1 MLQSQASSQFS
12 DQYPSSAFEDNP
24 RDTFSFFTSDGLFN
38 LDGRETPTSTPNVN
52 LLRPAIPPVIPET
65 LERVG
70 PPKRKNY
77 ILWTEMAN
85 EDFIV
90 WWLKTEYGSKMK
102 RNIFEGRRNAE
113 CWDHFYQVA
122 TIQDGSPKVICKNCD
137 HILAHPAD
145 KRRGTS
151 TMNRHYSQVGTC
163 RRGPT
168 QSQDIRKAIKN
179 GAYLSSRKASFTPQ
193 AWMERLIT
201 FIAASR
207 LPFQLIEHP
216 EFRALLEMAR
226 LAPCFPEIPT
236 ATTVRR
242 HLQEIVEERQYTL
255 LQKLPNS
262 AKLSI
267 ALDCWTSPFRQAFMA
282 ITGYFIDQEW
292 NYRELLLGFEPLQ
305 GSHTGA
311 YLSTV
316 LLDLLEKH
324 RITERV
330 LTITTDN
337 ASNNGTLLGSLQEV
351 VESLQLPSSI
361 PVIRIPCIAH
371 VIQLSLKEL
380 LGQMDAN
387 PGNEREEIEWTEKG
401 HIARQENRKIVDTLN
416 KVRKVAVYINKSPQ
430 RRESFIRLQTK
441 EPKLMP
447 IQDVRTRWNSTF
459 LMLRRA
465 RRLQSAFDDFCV
477 QFNLADVKIDR
488 DKWRQVDYL
497 LSITYPFFK
506 FTSSLSA
513 TTDVT
518 IHNVFGIYNAL
529 FTHIDKA
536 KVQLARKKVGWKR
549 VMKSAL
555 DRARDKLTEY
565 YGKTDDIPGDLY
577 AIATILGPRNKLEFF
592 TTSEWE
598 PHWGPRY
605 KQSLEAYIQPYRQR
619 YEEAQSTSTLQPT
632 IQDVSD
638 IDILLRP
645 TVSLQSNVTA
655 PDELTRYLRSSTVE
669 ATPLVFW
676 KEHQNEYPILASL
689 ARDILT
695 TPASGSGVER
705 LFNSARDICH
715 YRRGSLKPQTIKEL
729 MLFMCTTK
737 FDVESEQLALVD
749 EYLSTQEKQAKKEQ
763 KDAQKKEEQF
773 DPISDNEEDLS
784 TTEDSAE
791 TIQLPSARALGK
803 RRATPDQ
810 LFELDDDDDEVPLP
824 DNSHLEEGR
833 TTQRRSSGRVPK
845 RLRQD
850 EDFVYL

>member
-1 MLQSQASSQFS
+1 FS
-12 DQYPSSAFEDNP
+12 DQYPLSAFEDNP

-38 LDGRETPTSTPNVN
+38 LDGRETLTSTPNVN

-137 HILAHPAD
+137 HILAYPAD

-151 TMNRHYSQVGTC
+151 TMNRHYSQ
-163 RRGPT
+163 
-168 QSQDIRKAIKN
+168 
-179 GAYLSSRKASFTPQ
+179 AYLSSRKASFTPQ

-282 ITGYFIDQEW
+282 ITGYFIDQD
-292 NYRELLLGFEPLQ
+292 
-305 GSHTGA
+305 
-311 YLSTV
+311 TV

-337 ASNNGTLLGSLQEV
+337 VSNNGTLLGSLQEV

-361 PVIRIPCIAH
+361 P
-371 VIQLSLKEL
+371 LSLKEL

-416 KVRKVAVYINKSPQ
+416 KVRKVVVYINKSPQ

-488 DKWRQVDYL
+488 DEWRQVDYL

-592 TTSEWE
+592 TISEWE

-605 KQSLEAYIQPYRQR
+605 KQSLEAYIQPY
-619 YEEAQSTSTLQPT
+619 
-632 IQDVSD
+632 
-638 IDILLRP
+638 RP

>member
-1 MLQSQASSQFS
+1 FS
-12 DQYPSSAFEDNP
+12 DQYPLSAFEDNP

-38 LDGRETPTSTPNVN
+38 LDGRETLTSTPNVN

-137 HILAHPAD
+137 HILAYPAD

-151 TMNRHYSQVGTC
+151 TMNRHYSQ
-163 RRGPT
+163 
-168 QSQDIRKAIKN
+168 
-179 GAYLSSRKASFTPQ
+179 AYLSSRKASFTPQ

-282 ITGYFIDQEW
+282 ITGYFIDQD
-292 NYRELLLGFEPLQ
+292 
-305 GSHTGA
+305 
-311 YLSTV
+311 TV

-337 ASNNGTLLGSLQEV
+337 VSNNGTLLGSLQEV

-361 PVIRIPCIAH
+361 P
-371 VIQLSLKEL
+371 LSLKEL

-416 KVRKVAVYINKSPQ
+416 KVRKVVVYINKSPQ

-488 DKWRQVDYL
+488 DEWRQVDYL

-592 TTSEWE
+592 TISEWE

-605 KQSLEAYIQPYRQR
+605 KQSLEAYIQPY
-619 YEEAQSTSTLQPT
+619 
-632 IQDVSD
+632 
-638 IDILLRP
+638 RP

-737 FDVESEQLALVD
+737 FDVESEQLTLVD